1 MPDALKPDNVIS
13 PQGKTLWRSSPILR
27 ESVLALPNLVKLL
40 ARLLNDPRVP
50 TKSKVLVFGTLTYL
64 VVPIDVIPDIIPILG
79 QTEDLLLIAF
89 ALNRLIRVAGEDVVL
104 EHWDGS
110 QDVLKLI
117 RNITDVGASL
127 VPKKV
132 RLLLDRVGA

>member
-1 MPDALKPDNVIS
+1 MSDTLRPDNVYL
-13 PQGKTLWRSSPILR
+13 PDGKSIWRASPILK
-27 ESVLALPNLVKLL
+27 EAIWALPNLVKLL
-40 ARLLNDPRVP
+40 GRLLRDPRVP
-50 TKSKVLVFGTLTYL
+50 GKSKVIVFATLAYL
-64 VVPIDVIPDIIPILG
+64 VTPIDLVPDIVPVLG

-89 ALNRLIRVAGEDVVL
+89 ALNRLIKVAGEDVVL

-117 RNITDVGASL
+117 HGLTEFGASL

-132 RLLLDRVGA
+132 RLLLDRIGA